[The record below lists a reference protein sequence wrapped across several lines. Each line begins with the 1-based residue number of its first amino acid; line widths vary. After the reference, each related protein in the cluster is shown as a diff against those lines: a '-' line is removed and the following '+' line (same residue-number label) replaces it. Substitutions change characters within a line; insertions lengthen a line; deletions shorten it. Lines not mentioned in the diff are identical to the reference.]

1 MKIKS
6 KLMGLS
12 PRMFCQDIY
21 VELAW
26 EEVFLR
32 GDGRLRKL
40 IPVLNH
46 ELSPERSGWCP
57 QVLIGCLLQPG

>member
-1 MKIKS
+1 
-6 KLMGLS
+6 
-12 PRMFCQDIY
+12 MFCQDIY